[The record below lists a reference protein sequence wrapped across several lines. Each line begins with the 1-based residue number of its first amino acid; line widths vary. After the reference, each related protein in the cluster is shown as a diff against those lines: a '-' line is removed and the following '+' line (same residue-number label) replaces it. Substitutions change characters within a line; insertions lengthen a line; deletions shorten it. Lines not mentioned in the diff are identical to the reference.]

1 MNETGRGGLPPGLP
15 WLSWGSAMLAAFG
28 LKLGYSRASAEDLG
42 WILVPTARAVG
53 GLRGETLTLISGAGW
68 MAPDGSYYIAPACAG
83 VNFLILVLVVSV
95 LGFAHRLRSPGQRL
109 AWWLAA
115 LTWAYLLTIAVNTLR
130 ILAAVE
136 LYRLGP
142 EAWLAGEQVHRLL
155 GTVLYL
161 GALWGV
167 FAALDRLTAQRP
179 EPCEAARSGRSKIM
193 AAVLVPGAYLGMTVV
208 APLLNGA
215 LHRSE
220 GRYFEHAMM
229 VTLATLV
236 PVSVLALRTIGRRP

>member
-15 WLSWGSAMLAAFG
+15 WLSWGMAMLAAFG

-68 MAPDGSYYIAPACAG
+68 TAPDGSYTIAPACAG

-95 LGFAHRLRSPGQRL
+95 LGFAHRLSSPGQRL

-136 LYRLGP
+136 LYRLGS
-142 EAWLAGEQVHRLL
+142 EAWLAGEQAHRLL

-167 FAALDRLTAQRP
+167 FGALDRLTAQRP
-179 EPCEAARSGRSKIM
+179 EPYEGVRSRLV

-215 LHRSE
+215 LRHSD

-236 PVSVLALRTIGRRP
+236 PAGALALRTIGRRP